1 MPAALA
7 ASPPSSHGVRLEGGG
22 RGSPAGRPS
31 AAAASALSPAA
42 ASALSPAAAALAG
55 CGVPLRDHGD
65 RCSPVAGSGRAYVT

>member
-1 MPAALA
+1 MPAASA

-31 AAAASALSPAA
+31 AAAASAPF
-42 ASALSPAAAALAG
+42 PAAAAPAG
-55 CGVPLRDHGD
+55 CGVPLRDHDD

>member
-7 ASPPSSHGVRLEGGG
+7 ASPPSSHVARWECGG

-31 AAAASALSPAA
+31 AAAAP
-42 ASALSPAAAALAG
+42 AG

-65 RCSPVAGSGRAYVT
+65 RCSPVAGSGRAHVT